1 MIGLWNNARYQGRT
15 AGRNMAGENEFF
27 RGNIPH
33 NITHFMGMDFVG
45 MGDVD
50 GYDKMEKTFDGR
62 NFVQLFWKGGLLA
75 GANFL
80 DSYTESG
87 VIKHALIKGLRHN
100 GSALSDSLPVIQN
113 QVIKNILKEVQR
125 A

>member
-1 MIGLWNNARYQGRT
+1 
-15 AGRNMAGENEFF
+15 MAGGNESF

-45 MGDVD
+45 IGTVS
-50 GYDKMEKTFDGR
+50 GYDRMERKYDGKTS
-62 NFVQLFWKGGLLA
+62 VQLFWKDGLLS

-80 DSYTESG
+80 DSYTGSG
-87 VIKHALIKGLRHN
+87 VVKNALMKGLRYD
-100 GSALSDSLPVIQN
+100 GSASSDSVPLIQN
-113 QVIKNILKEVQR
+113 HLIKNILKEVQK